1 MGLSPTFLPPPLPP
15 HCSGPRTASFPRL
28 LGGASPCARPSR
40 AQQRPFVTQRLPGPW
55 PPVLGIWVDWVLSWQ
70 LHRCHTP
77 ARVARRAGSSRGS
90 LLLLGSL
97 RDVAAAVRGSGLW
110 GPKVRVLLTPA
121 RSEGHSDILVNM
133 HETDPLARLRPS
145 ISVAVGCGCR
155 QVAFSHPH
163 ACETQWGEQCVS
175 ADIGGVDGGS
185 IRAGA
190 SGSCY
195 LGAGG

>member
-1 MGLSPTFLPPPLPP
+1 M
-15 HCSGPRTASFPRL
+15 
-28 LGGASPCARPSR
+28 
-40 AQQRPFVTQRLPGPW
+40 
-55 PPVLGIWVDWVLSWQ
+55 
-70 LHRCHTP
+70 
-77 ARVARRAGSSRGS
+77 ARRAGSSRGS

-110 GPKVRVLLTPA
+110 GPKVRVLLTPVH
-121 RSEGHSDILVNM
+121 SEGHSDILVNM

-155 QVAFSHPH
+155 QVASSHPH
-163 ACETQWGEQCVS
+163 ACETQRGEQCVS
-175 ADIGGVDGGS
+175 AAIGGVDRGS